1 LNGAVLPEKSR
12 AGSIAMTQYEQ
23 FQEDIPAFVRG
34 TLDAA
39 RAQELIAAAEQ
50 DDRLRT
56 AIEQERTLEGW
67 LAFYEVPE
75 PSSGLS
81 ARFWK
86 RFHHEQAFGEEG
98 GRRSGLLLKLAGPLA
113 AAVLIATGLV
123 LFFKGDDPVA
133 PADTKPDIVAET
145 PDEPDDD
152 FLVQFVWEPDAEPE
166 TEERPTLE
174 ELRLLKQLA
183 DPAYADLD
191 KVPHPEDLL
200 LIQDKELLTQL
211 AEQEV
216 E

>member
-34 TLDAA
+34 TLDNA
-39 RAQELIAAAEQ
+39 RAQELMAAAEQ
-50 DDRLRT
+50 DDRLRN

-67 LAFYEVPE
+67 LEFYEVPE

-86 RFHHEQAFGEEG
+86 RFHNEQAFGTESG
-98 GRRSGLLLKLAGPLA
+98 GRSGLLLKLAGPLA

-123 LFFKGDDPVA
+123 LFFKGDDPA
-133 PADTKPDIVAET
+133 NPPNPKPDVVAET
-145 PDEPDDD
+145 ADDEEDD
-152 FLVQFVWEPDAEPE
+152 FLVQFMSEPDAEPE

-211 AEQEV
+211 AEEEV

>member
-1 LNGAVLPEKSR
+1 
-12 AGSIAMTQYEQ
+12 MTLYEQ

-34 TLDAA
+34 TLDTA
-39 RAQELIAAAEQ
+39 RAQELITAAEQ
-50 DDRLRT
+50 DDRLRN
-56 AIEQERTLEGW
+56 AIEHERTLERW
-67 LAFYEVPE
+67 LEFYEVPE

-86 RFHHEQAFGEEG
+86 RFHNERAFGSESG
-98 GRRSGLLLKLAGPLA
+98 GRSGLLLKLAGPLA

-123 LFFKGDDPVA
+123 LFFKGDDPANPPTPKPDAV
-133 PADTKPDIVAET
+133 ADTT
-145 PDEPDDD
+145 DEEDD
-152 FLVQFVWEPDAEPE
+152 FLVQFMSEPDAEPE

-183 DPAYADLD
+183 DPAYAELD

-200 LIQDKELLTQL
+200 LIEDKELLTKL
-211 AEQEV
+211 AEEEV